1 MKMYKVALIQNESE
15 MMRYSWADIRPMIND
30 LKYPFD
36 SFTAENIEKM
46 YPGLKDNEYDAIVVA
61 SNACNDK
68 FVRESLQKHKGEID
82 EFLKKGKGIF
92 VSSQMKLANFPSYG
106 FFPESFDVSAINRIR
121 DKNEKPSSGILSVG
135 DGQEKHPIL
144 NYPSK
149 IDLSKLTQKC
159 LNNNLVEGIYWTY
172 LDPENPEHYTVIIED
187 KSSYRP
193 LFLCSRQDFP
203 FRIVISTIFVDWQM
217 HSDLWE
223 NCMKYVIEGRPS
235 IAIFTK
241 LGHSNFD
248 FRFFVS
254 GLEINKIPY
263 AEYEQSEI
271 NPSAVVFDVHETYI
285 FDPAWSENE
294 ISKFVERCS
303 DLIEKGMIRIFY
315 FQKKNNGKIT
325 LVAVS
330 NVREYQN
337 IARNSLTWLIS
348 QSPDE
353 DKGFWSG
360 SFWYTVDVIFTLKD
374 FNIPVDNFRKNI
386 LNELLDHD
394 VNGSYDEVLG
404 ATCALLQIYYLF
416 LGENHE
422 KTRRTLEWILGN
434 VDNKTLFEKAT
445 AYHILTELG
454 VKVQSSKLTSFV
466 NEVMTNFKYLDS
478 YNEFE
483 IYRYSRTL
491 LSCGFYREAEQI
503 VEHLVNF
510 QDTKSGKFVN
520 VPNTAAIV
528 ELLIDIRKEMK
539 KPNSEIDNM
548 IFKGIQYLRSTYT
561 PEKYS
566 WNSDIS
572 ATAKSIKTLKAFE
585 TRIETPID
593 VLITAIK
600 NEYMQSENYIAIDV
614 AMNLNTKVMS
624 KNDKLITTINELKTQ
639 IMEFD
644 GKIAFASNL
653 STCFTIIISSL
664 FIFSMYFLNYLHS
677 KNLINK
683 VLTILKD
690 FISESTVLLVSSITV
705 FTFLVT
711 IYVLKKLGKIP
722 KWINFIISQFV
733 KNWDTKERDELDKS
747 ELL

>member
-1 MKMYKVALIQNESE
+1 MYKVALIQNESE

-36 SFTAENIEKM
+36 SFTAENIEKL
-46 YPGLKDNEYDAIVVA
+46 YPSLKDNEYDAIVIA

-106 FFPESFDVSAINRIR
+106 FFPESFEVSAVNRIR
-121 DKNEKPSSGILSVG
+121 DQNEKPSIGILSIG
-135 DGQEKHPIL
+135 EGQEKHSIL

-149 IDLSKLTQKC
+149 IELSKLTQRC

-172 LDPENPEHYTVIIED
+172 LNPENPENYNVLIKD
-187 KSSYRP
+187 RNSNRP

-223 NCMKYVIEGRPS
+223 NSMQYVIEGRPS
-235 IAIFTK
+235 IAIITK
-241 LGHSNFD
+241 SGHSNFD
-248 FRFFVS
+248 FRFFIS
-254 GLEINKIPY
+254 SLEINKLPY

-271 NPSAVVFDVHETYI
+271 TTSSVVFDVHETYV

-294 ISKFVERCS
+294 ISEFVNNCS
-303 DLIEKGMIRIFY
+303 DLIDKGLIRIFY
-315 FQKKNNGKIT
+315 FQKKINGKIT

-330 NVREYQN
+330 NVREYQSVVH
-337 IARNSLTWLIS
+337 NSLTWLIS

-353 DKGFWSG
+353 DKGFWSD

-374 FNIPVDNFRKNI
+374 FNIPVDQFSEII

-394 VNGSYDEVLG
+394 MNGSYDEVLG
-404 ATCALLQIYYLF
+404 ATCAMLQVYYLF
-416 LGENHE
+416 LSENHE
-422 KTRRTLEWILGN
+422 RTERTLKWILDN
-434 VDNKTLFEKAT
+434 VETKTLFEKAT

-454 VKVQSSKLTSFV
+454 INVQPSKLTSFV
-466 NEVMTNFKYLDS
+466 NEVMTHLKDLDS

-491 LSCGFYREAEQI
+491 LTCGFHREAEQI
-503 VEHLVNF
+503 VKRLINF
-510 QDTKSGKFVN
+510 QDKKSGKFVN

-528 ELLIDIRKEMK
+528 ELLIDIRREMK
-539 KPNSEIDNM
+539 KPNSEIDTM

-561 PEKYS
+561 PEKCS

-593 VLITAIK
+593 VLTTAIK
-600 NEYMQSENYIAIDV
+600 EEYMQSENFIAIEV
-614 AMNLNTKVMS
+614 AMDLNTKLIS
-624 KNDKLITTINELKTQ
+624 KNNKLITTVNDLRAQ
-639 IMEFD
+639 IEEFD
-644 GKIAFASNL
+644 GQMAFASNL
-653 STCFTIIISSL
+653 SMRFTIIFSTL
-664 FIFSMYFLNYLHS
+664 FIISLAFFNYLFS
-677 KNLINK
+677 NGLIDE
-683 VLTILKD
+683 VITVLKD
-690 FISESTVLLVSSITV
+690 FVSESILYLVPSVIL
-705 FTFLVT
+705 FTSLVT
-711 IYVLKKLGKIP
+711 MYTLNKLGKIP
-722 KWINFIISQFV
+722 EWLHFIISQFI
-733 KNWDTKERDELDKS
+733 KDFDKKERDEA
-747 ELL
+747 